1 MRRLFCM
8 LLCLLAAPALAVLD
22 LNSATEAELD
32 ALPGVGPS
40 RAQAIIEHRAKN
52 GPFTSVDELR
62 NVKGIGDKTFAEL
75 KPLLVVG
82 AGAPAPVAPTDVSAG
97 PVAAPASS
105 GGFPWWIAAVL
116 AVGAAI
122 AFVLM
127 RRRGTP
133 QAPAQVPGSLPDAP
147 VPPARP
153 AAASAPKPAASSPPP
168 RPAGGAAHAT
178 SDAASAPPARPVGA
192 PPRPAGSSASA
203 QSSAASADPATDASS
218 SAPPKPAGAPP
229 KPAGSR

>member
-1 MRRLFCM
+1 MRRVFCM
-8 LLCLLAAPALAVLD
+8 LLCLLAAPVFAALD
-22 LNSATEAELD
+22 LNSASEAELD

-40 RAQAIIEHRAKN
+40 RAQAIIEHRTKN

-82 AGAPAPVAPTDVSAG
+82 AGTPAPVAPRADVPAA
-97 PVAAPASS
+97 PQAAPAPS
-105 GGFPWWIAAVL
+105 GGFPWWIVAVI

-127 RRRGTP
+127 RRRGAP
-133 QAPAQVPGSLPDAP
+133 QAPAQAPVSVPEAP

-168 RPAGGAAHAT
+168 RPAGGAAHST
-178 SDAASAPPARPVGA
+178 SGAASAPPARPAGA
-192 PPRPAGSSASA
+192 PPRPAGSSAPA
-203 QSSAASADPATDASS
+203 QSSATPADAPS